1 MNSKHRILIT
11 EEHSILRAGLRALL
25 NAQSDMEV
33 VGEADTG
40 TEAIRQM
47 EILQADLV
55 MIDVTMHC
63 NNGENAISA
72 LKELYPAVN
81 ILVLTQHKNEEH
93 IRTAL
98 RSGASGYVL
107 KDASDAELMMAVRTV
122 LSGKIYLTP
131 SISEKVISVFL
142 VGNKVGGT
150 QTRADALTNR
160 EREILKYIAEG
171 RTSKFIAETL
181 GLSIKTI
188 EKHRSNL
195 MKKLDLHNVSA
206 LTTFAIGHG
215 IVSTQLPN

>member
-1 MNSKHRILIT
+1 MTTKHRILIT

-25 NAQSDMEV
+25 NAQPDMEV
-33 VGEADTG
+33 VGEADSG
-40 TEAIRQM
+40 TESIRQM

-55 MIDVTMHC
+55 MIDVGMHC

-72 LKELYPAVN
+72 LKELYPSVL

-98 RSGASGYVL
+98 RSGANGYVL
-107 KDASDAELMMAVRTV
+107 KDASDAELIMAVRTV
-122 LSGKIYLTP
+122 LSRKIYLSP

-142 VGNKVGGT
+142 VGNKPGGG
-150 QTRADALTNR
+150 QSRADALTNR

-206 LTTFAIGHG
+206 LTTFAIGQG
-215 IVSTQLPN
+215 IVSTQLAN